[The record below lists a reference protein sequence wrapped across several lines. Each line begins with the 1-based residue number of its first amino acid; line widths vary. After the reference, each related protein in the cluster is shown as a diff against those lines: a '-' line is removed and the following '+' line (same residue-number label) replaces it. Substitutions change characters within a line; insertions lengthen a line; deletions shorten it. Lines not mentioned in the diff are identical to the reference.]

1 MAARTQCQYG
11 NVYND
16 DECDRKLPGWLA
28 AFRPPERKR
37 GNMLGT
43 GFRIGRIFGIP
54 IHLHGSWFLL
64 FALITFSW
72 VSYFTSEHPHWGV
85 EQHWAA
91 GILSSLLFFG
101 SVLFHE
107 LAHSVVA
114 QRYKIPVVSITLFVF
129 GGVARIGREARTAGQ
144 EFNIAVAGPVS
155 SYFLAGCFFL
165 VATAFAEGGIFAAVA
180 SWLAVINFA
189 LATFNLIPGFPLD
202 GGRILRAIVWRLTGD
217 YTRATKMASVGGQL
231 IAYLMILA
239 GIYSALTD
247 EFLGRFGGIWWA
259 FIGWFLL
266 SAAQESFAQV
276 AIRNSLRGVRA
287 GDIMSAELPTVPRNI
302 TVADYVDEIVR
313 TGRRCHLVQGDGQ
326 LVGLI
331 SVHAVSGIPREE
343 WTTTSVQAA
352 MIPRA
357 HVHVTSPEEPVLKL
371 LERMQGEDINQMPV
385 VTGDRVVGL
394 ISRDS
399 ILRVIQT
406 RMEMGRMEGQ

>member
-1 MAARTQCQYG
+1 M
-11 NVYND
+11 V
-16 DECDRKLPGWLA
+16 
-28 AFRPPERKR
+28 
-37 GNMLGT
+37 GT
-43 GFRIGRIFGIP
+43 GFKIGRIFGIP
-54 IHLHGSWFLL
+54 IHLHASWFLL

-72 VSYFTSEHPHWGV
+72 VSYFTSEHPRWVV

-107 LAHSVVA
+107 LGHSVVA
-114 QRYKIPVVSITLFVF
+114 LRYKIPVVSITLFVF
-129 GGVARIGREARTAGQ
+129 GGVARIGREARTAAQ
-144 EFNIAVAGPVS
+144 EFNIAVAGPLA
-155 SYFLAGCFFL
+155 SYFLAGGFYL
-165 VATAFAEGGIFAAVA
+165 VASASPEGGIVKAVA
-180 SWLAVINFA
+180 SWLAFINFV

-202 GGRILRAIVWRLTGD
+202 GGRILRAIVWKVSGD
-217 YTRATKMASVGGQL
+217 FTQATRMASLGGQL
-231 IAYLMILA
+231 IAYLMIVA

-276 AIRNSLRGVRA
+276 AIRNSLEGVRA
-287 GDIMSAELPTVPRNI
+287 GDIMSAELPTVSRSI
-302 TVADYVDEIVR
+302 SVMDYVDEIVR
-313 TGRRCHLVQGDGQ
+313 TGRRCHLVQGAGQ

-331 SVHAVSGIPREE
+331 SVHAVSSIPREE
-343 WTTTSVQAA
+343 WATTSVQAA

-357 HVHVTSPEEPVLKL
+357 RVHVTSPEEPVLKL
-371 LERMQGEDINQMPV
+371 LERMQAEDINQMPV

-406 RMEMGRMEGQ
+406 RMEMGKAEGQ

>member
-1 MAARTQCQYG
+1 M
-11 NVYND
+11 V
-16 DECDRKLPGWLA
+16 
-28 AFRPPERKR
+28 
-37 GNMLGT
+37 GT
-43 GFRIGRIFGIP
+43 GLKIGRIFGIP
-54 IHLHGSWFLL
+54 IHLHASWFLL

-72 VSYFTSEHPHWGV
+72 VSYFTSEHPRWVV

-107 LAHSVVA
+107 LGHSVVA
-114 QRYKIPVVSITLFVF
+114 LRYKIPVVSITLFVF
-129 GGVARIGREARTAGQ
+129 GGVARIGREARTAAQ
-144 EFNIAVAGPVS
+144 EFHIAVAGPLA
-155 SYFLAGCFFL
+155 SYFLAGGFTL
-165 VATAFAEGGIFAAVA
+165 VASASLEGGIVEAVA
-180 SWLAVINFA
+180 SWLAFINFV

-202 GGRILRAIVWRLTGD
+202 GGRILRAIVWKLTGD
-217 YTRATKMASVGGQL
+217 FTQATRMASLGGQL
-231 IAYLMILA
+231 IAYLMIVA

-266 SAAQESFAQV
+266 NAAQESFAQV
-276 AIRNSLRGVRA
+276 AIRNSLEGVRA
-287 GDIMSAELPTVPRNI
+287 GDIMSAELPTVSRSI
-302 TVADYVDEIVR
+302 SVMDYVDEIVR
-313 TGRRCHLVQGDGQ
+313 TGRRCHLVQGAGQ

-331 SVHAVSGIPREE
+331 SVHAVSSVPREE
-343 WTTTSVQAA
+343 WATTSVQAA

-357 HVHVTSPEEPVLKL
+357 RVHVTSPEEPVLKL
-371 LERMQGEDINQMPV
+371 LERMQAEDINQMPV

-406 RMEMGRMEGQ
+406 RMEMVKVEGS